1 MCTYHRVSIGG
12 KYCTYQRVSIVRF
25 FWKMWLVLFSY
36 YPRFEICLFVLLR
49 TIWFSKF
56 TKEVYGIPSFN
67 FDFKFQKRLTL
78 LYFLCQ
84 YFPIFWSKYKILS
97 KQSRTSLF
105 LGILKKDFCWKL
117 KFFCSFSGN
126 KGLKIFSRRP
136 FTTLNIS
143 VVRNKRFLIWK

>member
-1 MCTYHRVSIGG
+1 MFGFFG
-12 KYCTYQRVSIVRF
+12 KCG
-25 FWKMWLVLFSY
+25 LFCFLITPGLKFAFLSY
-36 YPRFEICLFVLLR
+36 YGRYDFQNLQRKFMGFHHLILILN
-49 TIWFSKF
+49 SKKDLHSCISCANISQF
-56 TKEVYGIPSFN
+56 FGLNTRSF
-67 FDFKFQKRLTL
+67 
-78 LYFLCQ
+78 
-84 YFPIFWSKYKILS
+84 S